1 MLIRSLFKNFS
12 KIYLFETMGKIT
24 SESSIR
30 GYFIFIFLFFGGYFI
45 FKLIFMISS
54 LWYIV
59 LYVYILS
66 IYIYMST
73 YI

>member
-54 LWYIV
+54 L
-59 LYVYILS
+59 
-66 IYIYMST
+66 
-73 YI
+73 